1 MSTPVLS
8 VQDLSVTLRLGRQ
21 SLTAVDGISFDLR
34 PGEVLALVG
43 ESGCGKTKTA
53 EALMGLVPPG
63 LGSVRAKRIDLG
75 GMDLAAL
82 GESALRHIRGRE
94 ISMVFQEPMTA
105 LDPVFRAGTQLASVF
120 RRHRRCGRAQA
131 REASL
136 DMLSRV
142 GIADPDRVLS
152 SYPHELSG
160 GMRQRV
166 IIAMAMA
173 CRPRVLIAD
182 EPTTALDVTT
192 QAQVLA
198 QLTALTQ
205 EWGTAILL
213 ITHDLGIVAQYSD
226 RALVM
231 RRGRIVED
239 TLVDELFRK
248 PGHPYTAELL
258 ATAVGLT
265 RVGLTG
271 PAAGR
276 NAAGPGP

>member
-8 VQDLSVTLRLGRQ
+8 VQELSVTLRLGRQ
-21 SLTAVDGISFDLR
+21 TLTVVDGVSFDLR
-34 PGEVLALVG
+34 PGEILALVG

-75 GMDLAAL
+75 GMDLTAL
-82 GESALRHIRGRE
+82 SEPALRRIRGRE
-94 ISMVFQEPMTA
+94 ISMVFQEPLTA

-120 RRHRRCGRAQA
+120 RRHRLCGRAQA

-136 DMLSRV
+136 DMLRRV
-142 GIADPDRVLS
+142 GIADPDRVLG

-231 RRGRIVED
+231 RCGRIVED

-265 RVGLTG
+265 RTI
-271 PAAGR
+271 AGR